1 MREVVPPTGG
11 PRAMS
16 GDHATSA
23 TTTIDRLER
32 LMRELDLICPEAD
45 RLGVIAQAR
54 DDASGLRDG
63 AAVELAASL
72 LVLCARSS
80 SPPDAG
86 RLKRLVTETGIP
98 GMALLRETM
107 RTPELVMLDPA
118 LAYRMATSLLAGCA
132 PVVEMSLWIV
142 DENQQPRCSA
152 SAGKPVG
159 EELARQMLCGARE
172 SPDDGELV
180 ATAAELAGEP
190 LAVLVVRPAPGAA
203 IQARSFAREVTRALL
218 PVLERETLLAR
229 NEAGER
235 ALSAA
240 GERRIARLGYDLHD
254 GPLQELL
261 LLSEDLA
268 MLREQLTAVLDG
280 RRGKEQL
287 AGRID
292 DLDAR
297 LLALER
303 ALRNLSS
310 QSSALSDRPFADALD
325 ELIEPFAART
335 QIVPEVTLQGD
346 LESVSASQRIAVL
359 SVVGEAL
366 SNIRDHSRASEVG
379 ISVTLLADGL
389 HASVRDDGRGF
400 DVERELMDAAR
411 RGRIGLAGMHERV
424 RLLGG
429 RCRLDSRPGGPTEI
443 ALVLPPWRP
452 ASGGTQSDAP
462 RTAAG

>member
-1 MREVVPPTGG
+1 
-11 PRAMS
+11 
-16 GDHATSA
+16 
-23 TTTIDRLER
+23 
-32 LMRELDLICPEAD
+32 MRELDLVCPDAD

-54 DDASGLRDG
+54 DDAFVLGDD
-63 AAVELAASL
+63 AAAALAATL

-80 SPPDAG
+80 LPDAG
-86 RLKRLVTETGIP
+86 RLKRLVAETGIP
-98 GMALLRETM
+98 GIALLRETL

-118 LAYRMATSLLAGCA
+118 LAYRMATLLLAGCA
-132 PVVEMSLWIV
+132 PVVEVSLWTV

-152 SAGKPVG
+152 AAGEPVG
-159 EELARQMLCGARE
+159 EELARRMLRGALDSHDE
-172 SPDDGELV
+172 GGLV

-203 IQARSFAREVTRALL
+203 IQARSFAREATRALV
-218 PVLERETLLAR
+218 PVLERETLLAH
-229 NEAGER
+229 NEAGVR

-268 MLREQLTAVLDG
+268 LLREQLTTVLDG

-303 ALRNLSS
+303 ALRSLSS
-310 QSSALSDRPFADALD
+310 QSSALSDRPFADVLN
-325 ELIEPFAART
+325 ELIEPFSART
-335 QIVPEVTLQGD
+335 QIVPEVMLRGD

-366 SNIRDHSRASEVG
+366 SNIREHSRASEVG
-379 ISVTLLADGL
+379 ISVALLGEGL

-462 RTAAG
+462 STAAG

>member
-1 MREVVPPTGG
+1 
-11 PRAMS
+11 
-16 GDHATSA
+16 
-23 TTTIDRLER
+23 
-32 LMRELDLICPEAD
+32 
-45 RLGVIAQAR
+45 
-54 DDASGLRDG
+54 
-63 AAVELAASL
+63 
-72 LVLCARSS
+72 
-80 SPPDAG
+80 
-86 RLKRLVTETGIP
+86 
-98 GMALLRETM
+98 
-107 RTPELVMLDPA
+107 
-118 LAYRMATSLLAGCA
+118 
-132 PVVEMSLWIV
+132 
-142 DENQQPRCSA
+142 
-152 SAGKPVG
+152 
-159 EELARQMLCGARE
+159 
-172 SPDDGELV
+172 
-180 ATAAELAGEP
+180 
-190 LAVLVVRPAPGAA
+190 
-203 IQARSFAREVTRALL
+203 
-218 PVLERETLLAR
+218 VLERETLLAR
-229 NEAGER
+229 NEAGAR

-268 MLREQLTAVLDG
+268 LLREQLTAVLDG

-303 ALRNLSS
+303 ALRSLSS
-310 QSSALSDRPFADALD
+310 QSSALSDRPFADALN
-325 ELIEPFAART
+325 ELIEPFSNRT
-335 QIVPEVTLQGD
+335 QIVPEVILQGD

-366 SNIRDHSRASEVG
+366 SNIREHSRASEVG
-379 ISVTLLADGL
+379 ISVALLGEGL

-452 ASGGTQSDAP
+452 ADGGTQSDAP
-462 RTAAG
+462 STAAG